1 MECSTL
7 TDLNRSDMLRQLA
20 FFSKKGIILGSSK
33 NLTKGLQTNWQVWK
47 GHYRRGSGRHSFS
60 PEPSTASSKWC
71 TLGTVTQAQECSWV
85 GRKGAWGRLMG
96 ENKNSNVQQNLWVVM
111 CVQYIQQIQ
120 KFKKRC
126 FLSFAGVRKI
136 NKKQKGKVRESKV
149 HLYQF
154 EVLKTLKH
162 FRGEISNFLHHNYI
176 ISFSL
181 SV

>member
-1 MECSTL
+1 MRKADGGKQKFKRAREFMSRYVCTIYSTD
-7 TDLNRSDMLRQLA
+7 T
-20 FFSKKGIILGSSK
+20 K
-33 NLTKGLQTNWQVWK
+33 NLK
-47 GHYRRGSGRHSFS
+47 
-60 PEPSTASSKWC
+60 
-71 TLGTVTQAQECSWV
+71 
-85 GRKGAWGRLMG
+85 
-96 ENKNSNVQQNLWVVM
+96 
-111 CVQYIQQIQ
+111 
-120 KFKKRC
+120 KKRC

-149 HLYQF
+149 HLYQC